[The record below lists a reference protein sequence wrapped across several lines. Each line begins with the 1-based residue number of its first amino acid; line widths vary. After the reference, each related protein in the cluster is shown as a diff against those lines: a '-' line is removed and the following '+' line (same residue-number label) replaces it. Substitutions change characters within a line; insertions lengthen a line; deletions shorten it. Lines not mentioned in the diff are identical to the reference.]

1 MKSNAIHADFIYGP
15 RDEARARR
23 SDLPPAGAGS
33 RPMSH
38 ELSET
43 PDAPAGRA
51 DGWIIFLAAALMAF
65 GVVMVY
71 SASLSLEDAPIDVW
85 QWWRTPLRQA
95 AFATA
100 GFVAMLAA
108 AGLDHRMWA
117 WRRRGGLW
125 RVALLA
131 LLACALLV
139 AVLVPGVGS
148 TALGARRQIFLGA
161 GGLRIG
167 FQPGEFAKIV
177 LVVLVAAIATRPGF
191 DVRRLGGFFTVM
203 AAAGALIGLT
213 GIEDF
218 GTAALMGVVTVLM
231 LLLARA
237 RWMHI
242 GMLGVLGAAAG
253 ALLIAMKPYRWARI
267 ASVFTEN
274 ADPTGEGY
282 QITQS
287 LLAIGS
293 GGWWGA
299 GLGAGVRKFDYLPH
313 DENDF
318 IFSIICEELGVAG
331 GLAVIAAFVLF
342 LWCGFAAA
350 RRCRDPFGK
359 LLATGLTLT
368 ICLQAAM
375 NIAVA
380 THMVPTKGISLPFV
394 SAGGSG
400 VFFLGIAAGLI
411 AAAGRDRAGEAGHL
425 AEKKA

>member
-1 MKSNAIHADFIYGP
+1 MKSHAIRPDFAYTP
-15 RDEARARR
+15 ADEARARR
-23 SDLPPAGAGS
+23 AEALAGAGS
-33 RPMSH
+33 RPMSR
-38 ELSET
+38 EFDLADSA
-43 PDAPAGRA
+43 DGRA

-71 SASLSLEDAPIDVW
+71 SASLSLEDAPVDLW

-117 WRRRGGLW
+117 WRERGGLW
-125 RVALLA
+125 RPALLA

-139 AVLVPGVGS
+139 AVLIPGVGS

-167 FQPGEFAKIV
+167 FQPGEFAKIAI
-177 LVVLVAAIATRPGF
+177 VVWIAALATRPGF
-191 DVRRLGGFFTVM
+191 NIRSLAGFAIM
-203 AAAGALIGLT
+203 MGSAGMLIGLT

-218 GTAALMGVVTVLM
+218 GTAALMGVVTVTM

-237 RWMHI
+237 RWTHI
-242 GMLGVLGAAAG
+242 GVLGLLGLAAG
-253 ALLIAMKPYRWARI
+253 ALLIAVKPYRWGRI
-267 ASVFTEN
+267 VAFFTEN
-274 ADPTGEGY
+274 PDPTREGY

-331 GLAVIAAFVLF
+331 GLAVIAAFMLF
-342 LWCGFAAA
+342 LWLGFAAA

-368 ICLQAAM
+368 ICLQAAL

-380 THMVPTKGISLPFV
+380 THLVPTKGISLPFI

-400 VFFLGIAAGLI
+400 VLFLGIAAGLL
-411 AAAGRDRAGEAGHL
+411 AAAGREQALPPRGAPCQRPPV
-425 AEKKA
+425 